1 MGPVLSCA
9 AWLWRSRRHQLLFL
23 VVGAWNT
30 VFAYAV
36 WALLQSLL
44 QTRLHYL
51 VILVL
56 AWPIAV
62 ANAYMCHRHF
72 VFRSSGR
79 VRDELPR
86 FSLVYIA
93 TLLGAIVALP
103 ILLHALPFN
112 IYAIQAGYTLAV
124 VAASYSA
131 HRFFSFR
138 GAIRPADGPDRTEVR
153 HGES

>member
-1 MGPVLSCA
+1 M
-9 AWLWRSRRHQLLFL
+9 
-23 VVGAWNT
+23 VGTWNT

-36 WALLQSLL
+36 WAFLQSLL
-44 QTRLHYL
+44 QDRLHYL

-62 ANAYMCHRHF
+62 ANAYVCHRHF

-86 FSLVYIA
+86 FSLVYVA

-103 ILLHALPFN
+103 VLLEALPFN
-112 IYAIQAGYTLAV
+112 IYAVQAGYTLAV
-124 VAASYSA
+124 LVLSYTA
-131 HRFFSFR
+131 HRFFSFKGTVR
-138 GAIRPADGPDRTEVR
+138 SSDGSDSPEVR
-153 HGES
+153 HAES